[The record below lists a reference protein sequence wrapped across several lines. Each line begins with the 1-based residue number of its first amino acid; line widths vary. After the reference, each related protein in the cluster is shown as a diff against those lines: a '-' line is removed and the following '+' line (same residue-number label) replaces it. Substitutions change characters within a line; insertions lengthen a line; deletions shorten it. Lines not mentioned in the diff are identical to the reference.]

1 MRAKAYIIKLYLLLL
16 TLFNKYLPFFT
27 KTFMYSNSQKIHH
40 KTLHTRA
47 TSNVLLIECFTELLT
62 WLWAVKIM

>member
-16 TLFNKYLPFFT
+16 TLFKYLPFFT

-40 KTLHTRA
+40 KTPLHTRA